1 MKEFFHPLLH
11 PSAFILACGG
21 NAALMNEYKADKIR
35 NIVLVGHSSS
45 GKTSLAEAL
54 LFNTGAVNRL
64 GKVDDNTSISDF
76 DPEEQRRKIS
86 INTSLIPCEWNGYKI
101 NVLDTPGYVDFV
113 GEVKSALRVA
123 DCAIVVVDAVS
134 GVEVGTE
141 LVWQYADEM
150 KLPRFIFINKL
161 DRENADYD
169 RVLAQLREQFGKMV
183 VSLQIPIGKEANFQG
198 EVNVVNRKAFLGDR
212 DSAVPSDLTARLE
225 EERSK
230 LMEVAAESDD
240 QLIEKYLSGEELT
253 DDEMKAGLKLGL
265 RAGTLAPVLCGS
277 ATQNIGI
284 PYILKFIAD
293 YAPSPVEAPTVTAK
307 NVATNQEEPLTPDE
321 GGGLAAFVFKTLAD
335 PYVGKLTYFRVYS
348 GAMESDTRVNNS
360 RDGHEERVG
369 QLYVM
374 RGKEQIPV
382 KKISAGDIGAVAKLQ
397 DTATGDTLC
406 DKGHPL
412 VLPKVTYPNPVY
424 SVALTPKTK
433 TDLDKMGAALQ
444 RLVEEDPTLRV
455 YREPDTNETILSGM
469 GDSHVDVAVRRL
481 KQKFGVELLTGLPK
495 LPYKETI
502 TKVAKVQGR
511 HKKQTGGRGQFGD
524 TWIRFEPLPRG
535 AGFEF
540 AEEVFGGAVPN
551 SFIPAVEKGMR
562 EIMQKGVLAGF
573 PTVDFRAVLYDGS
586 YHPVDSSEIAFK
598 LAAHK
603 AFKAGI
609 PQAGPVLLE
618 PIMNVTVTVPD
629 QFMGDVLGD
638 LNTKRAR
645 VQGMEQKGSW
655 SIVTAQAP
663 LAEMQRYATDLRSM
677 TQGRGYFTMEFSHY
691 DTVPSH
697 IAQQIIE
704 KARKERAGEEA
715 EEEEE

>member
-1 MKEFFHPLLH
+1 
-11 PSAFILACGG
+11 
-21 NAALMNEYKADKIR
+21 MNEYKTDKIR

-54 LFNTGAVNRL
+54 LFDTGAVTRL
-64 GKVDDNTSISDF
+64 GRVDDSTSVSDY

-101 NVLDTPGYVDFV
+101 NLLDTPGYIDFA
-113 GEVKSALRVA
+113 GEVKSALRVSDLA
-123 DCAIVVVDAVS
+123 VFVVDAVS

-141 LVWQYADEM
+141 LVWQYADDF
-150 KLPRFIFINKL
+150 KLPRIIFMNKL
-161 DRENADYD
+161 DRENADFD
-169 RVLAQLREQFGKMV
+169 RVLGQLREHFGKSV
-183 VSLQIPIGKEANFQG
+183 VSLQIPIGKEANFKG
-198 EVNVVNRKAFLGDR
+198 ELNVVNRKAFLGH
-212 DSAVPSDLTARLE
+212 DSNESPVPADLASRLE
-225 EERSK
+225 EERAR
-230 LMEVAAESDD
+230 LMEVAAESEDS
-240 QLIEKYLSGEELT
+240 LIEKYLGGEELS
-253 DDEMKAGLKLGL
+253 DDEMKTGLKLGI
-265 RAGTLAPVLCGS
+265 RRGTLVPVLCGS

-284 PYILKFIAD
+284 PYILKFLAD
-293 YAPSPVEAPTVTAK
+293 YAPSPLEASPAIAQNPATRAEEKLTA
-307 NVATNQEEPLTPDE
+307 AESGP
-321 GGGLAAFVFKTLAD
+321 LAAYVFKTQAD

-348 GAMESDTRVNNS
+348 GTLESDSRVHNS
-360 RDGHEERVG
+360 RSSSEERIG
-369 QLYVM
+369 QLYAP

-382 KKISAGDIGAVAKLQ
+382 KQVVAGDLGAVAKLQ
-397 DTATGDTLC
+397 GTESGDTLC

-412 VLPKVTYPNPVY
+412 VLPKVAYPSPVY
-424 SVALTPKTK
+424 SVALSPKTK
-433 TDLDKMGAALQ
+433 TDLDRMGAALQ
-444 RLVEEDPTLRV
+444 RLAEEDPTLKI
-455 YREPDTNETILSGM
+455 YREHDTGETIMSGM

-481 KQKFGVELLTGLPK
+481 KQKFGVELLTSVPRV
-495 LPYKETI
+495 PYKETI
-502 TKVAKVQGR
+502 TKIAQVQGR

-524 TWIRFEPLPRG
+524 TWIRFEPMERG

-540 AEEVFGGAVPN
+540 TEEVFGGAVPN

-562 EIMQKGVLAGF
+562 EILGKGVLAGY

-618 PIMNVTVTVPD
+618 PVMNVTITVPD
-629 QFMGDVLGD
+629 QFTGDVLGD
-638 LNTKRAR
+638 LNTKRGR
-645 VQGMEQKGSW
+645 VLGMEQRGTW
-655 SIVTAQAP
+655 TIVTAQAP
-663 LAEMQRYATDLRSM
+663 HAELQRYATDLRSM
-677 TQGRGYFTMEFSHY
+677 TQGRGYFTMEYSHY
-691 DTVPSH
+691 DPVPSH

>member
-1 MKEFFHPLLH
+1 
-11 PSAFILACGG
+11 
-21 NAALMNEYKADKIR
+21 MNEYKADKIR
-35 NIVLVGHSSS
+35 NAVLVGHSSS

-54 LFNTGAVNRL
+54 LFNTGAVTRL
-64 GKVDDNTSISDF
+64 GKVDDNTSVSDY

-86 INTSLIPCEWNGYKI
+86 INTALIPCEWNGYKI

-141 LVWQYADEM
+141 LVWQYADEI
-150 KLPRFIFINKL
+150 KLPRIILINKL
-161 DRENADYD
+161 DRENADFD
-169 RVLAQLREQFGKMV
+169 RALAQLRERFGKGV
-183 VSLQIPIGKEANFQG
+183 VSLQIPIGKEATFKG
-198 EVNVVNRKAFLGDR
+198 EVNTVNRKAFLGHE
-212 DSAVPSDLTARLE
+212 SGEAEVPGDLKARME

-240 QLIEKYLSGEELT
+240 KFIEKFLGGQELT
-253 DDEMKAGLKLGL
+253 DDEMRTGLKLGL
-265 RAGTLAPVLCGS
+265 RQGSLTPVLCGS

-284 PYILKFIAD
+284 PYILKFLAD
-293 YAPSPVEAPTVTAK
+293 YAPSPLEAPEVSAQ
-307 NVATNQEEPLTPDE
+307 NPATRQNEKLIPNE
-321 GGGLAAFVFKTLAD
+321 GGNLAAFVFKTTAD
-335 PYVGKLTYFRVYS
+335 PYVGKLTFFRVYS
-348 GAMESDTRVNNS
+348 GALESDSRVNNS
-360 RDGHEERVG
+360 RTGQEERIG
-369 QLYVM
+369 QLYVL

-382 KKISAGDIGAVAKLQ
+382 KKIGAGDIGAVAKLQ
-397 DTATGDTLC
+397 NTATGDTLC

-412 VLPKVTYPNPVY
+412 VLPQVTYPNPVY

-455 YREPDTNETILSGM
+455 YREHDTGETIMSGM
-469 GDSHVDVAVRRL
+469 GDSHVDVAVRRA
-481 KQKFGVELLTGLPK
+481 KQKFGVDLLTSVPK
-495 LPYKETI
+495 IPYKETI
-502 TKVAKVQGR
+502 TKTTKVQGR

-524 TWIRFEPLPRG
+524 TWVRFEPLPRG

-540 AEEVFGGAVPN
+540 EEEIFGGSVPN
-551 SFIPAVEKGMR
+551 QYIPAVEKGMR
-562 EIMQKGVLAGF
+562 EILQKGVLAGY
-573 PTVDFRAVLYDGS
+573 PTTDFRAVLYDGS
-586 YHPVDSSEIAFK
+586 YHAVDSSEIAFK

-603 AFKAGI
+603 AFKAAI

-638 LNTKRAR
+638 LNTKRAK
-645 VQGMEQKGSW
+645 VQGMDQKGAW
-655 SIVTAQAP
+655 SVVTAQAP
-663 LAEMQRYATDLRSM
+663 LAELQRYATDLRSM

-691 DTVPSH
+691 DTVPTH

-704 KARKERAGEEA
+704 KARKERAGEE

>member
-1 MKEFFHPLLH
+1 M
-11 PSAFILACGG
+11 
-21 NAALMNEYKADKIR
+21 NAYSADKIR

-45 GKTSLAEAL
+45 GKTSVAEAL
-54 LFNTGAVNRL
+54 LFNTGAVTRL
-64 GKVDDNTSISDF
+64 GKVDDNTSVSDF

-86 INTSLIPCEWNGYKI
+86 INTTLIPCEWNGYKI
-101 NVLDTPGYVDFV
+101 NLLDTPGYIDFA

-123 DCAIVVVDAVS
+123 DCVMVVVDPVS
-134 GVEVGTE
+134 GLEVGTE
-141 LVWQYADEM
+141 LVWQYADDL
-150 KLPRFIFINKL
+150 KLPRIILINKL
-161 DRENADYD
+161 DRENADFD
-169 RVLAQLREQFGKMV
+169 RVLGQLRDSFGKSV
-183 VSLQIPIGKEANFQG
+183 VSLQIPIGKEADFKG
-198 EVNVVNRKAFLGDR
+198 EVNVVNRKAFLGH
-212 DSAVPSDLTARLE
+212 DSGESPVPGDLTARLE

-230 LMEVAAESDD
+230 LVEVAAESDD
-240 QLIEKYLSGEELT
+240 KLIEKFLGGEELS
-253 DDEMKAGLKLGL
+253 DEEVKAGLKLGL
-265 RAGTLAPVLCGS
+265 RQGSLVPVLCAS
-277 ATQNIGI
+277 ATANIGI
-284 PYILKFIAD
+284 PYILKFLAD
-293 YAPSPVEAPTVTAK
+293 YTPSPLEAPTAVAT
-307 NVATNQEEPLTPDE
+307 NVATHQEEKLTPNDA
-321 GGGLAAFVFKTLAD
+321 GNLAAFVFKTLAD
-335 PYVGKLTYFRVYS
+335 PFVGKLTHFRVYS
-348 GAMESDTRVNNS
+348 GSIESDSRVINS
-360 RDGHEERVG
+360 RSGQEERIG
-369 QLYVM
+369 QAYVL

-382 KKISAGDIGAVAKLQ
+382 KKIGAGDIGAVAKLQ

-412 VLPKVTYPNPVY
+412 VLPIVKYPNPVY

-433 TDLDKMGAALQ
+433 TDLDKMGSALQ

-455 YREPDTNETILSGM
+455 YREQDTGETIMSGM

-481 KQKFGVELLTGLPK
+481 KQKFGVELLTGVPK
-495 LPYKETI
+495 VAYKETI
-502 TKVAKVQGR
+502 TKTTKVQGR

-535 AGFEF
+535 TGFEF
-540 AEEVFGGAVPN
+540 TEEVFGGSVPN

-562 EIMQKGVLAGF
+562 EIIHKGVLAGF
-573 PTVDFRAVLYDGS
+573 QTTDLRAVLYDGS

-618 PIMNVTVTVPD
+618 PIMNVSITVPE
-629 QFMGDVLGD
+629 QFMGDVIGD
-638 LNTKRAR
+638 LNTKRGR
-645 VQGMEQKGSW
+645 VQGMDQKGAW

-663 LAEMQRYATDLRSM
+663 LAELQRYATDLRSM

-697 IAQQIIE
+697 IANQIIE
-704 KARKERAGEEA
+704 KARKERAGEET